1 MPVELHALPQCL
13 EAGCVG
19 DNFTAGSGRIPLMV
33 ARDWAQEVELL
44 ATSRHPNIGT
54 LLGITLLPSEP
65 GVERGAALALV
76 YEASR
81 DSRLLF
87 EWIHA
92 TLPDGSR
99 RPLGFRL
106 ELQISIGLCEAL
118 KFLAEKNLAC
128 GALCSVNV
136 ELVQVGSEMTARI
149 ARIGTSWWRWGWRAS
164 LSTREAGQPKRKA
177 LSMQDVISKYGTC
190 PVNWLAPEL
199 LRGKAPN
206 ELTDVYSFGLVL
218 WEMLYRAVPFGDF
231 AIAHIVA
238 SVGYGRRQVRAAASS
253 GASTG
258 TSFLQE
264 VVNRCANWEPA
275 QRPKSFSMLQESLQ
289 EQCRIYDRRKA
300 SKNVF
305 GRLLTEADN
314 LLSGGHSPAYASS
327 AAGRTPGQAATAQTD
342 GPRMVRLAT
351 GEWVRVDMDLLEQFP
366 DDEDKWR
373 SLMAFR
379 ARLNEA

>member
-1 MPVELHALPQCL
+1 
-13 EAGCVG
+13 
-19 DNFTAGSGRIPLMV
+19 MV
-33 ARDWAQEVELL
+33 VQDWVKEIEVL
-44 ATSRHPNIGT
+44 ATKRHPNIGT
-54 LLGITLLPSEP
+54 LLGITVLPSEP
-65 GVERGAALALV
+65 GVQGGAALALV

-92 TLPDGSR
+92 TLPDGGR

-106 ELQISIGLCEAL
+106 ELQIGIGLCEAL

-128 GALCSVNV
+128 GALCSVNI

-149 ARIGTSWWRWGWRAS
+149 ARVGTSWWRWGWRGS

-199 LRGKAPN
+199 LRGETPN
-206 ELTDVYSFGLVL
+206 ELSDVYSFGLVL
-218 WEMLYRAVPFGDF
+218 WEMLYRAVPFADF

-253 GASTG
+253 GASTE

-264 VVNRCANWEPA
+264 VVNRCAHWEPT

-289 EQCRIYDRRKA
+289 EQRRIYDQRKA

-305 GRLLTEADN
+305 GRLLTEAAKQGDM
-314 LLSGGHSPAYASS
+314 LLSGGQAPAYASS
-327 AAGRTPGQAATAQTD
+327 ATGRTPGEAAAARSD

-373 SLMAFR
+373 TLMAFR
-379 ARLNEA
+379 ARLNEG